1 MYDTGTP
8 IPAAYPPDI
17 RCAQGAGNFIGADS
31 KGRYPILGGALP
43 LCGIFFP
50 PPRLR
55 GEKKLCNQLLWEG
68 RICTVFIKNVDANAI
83 LFVDKKK
90 AAKLSAESSTQWLE
104 QLKDYSS
111 NIIIRKTHAK
121 INFPQEKSVSAK
133 GIGEKRY
140 SMIGEKGKA
149 NGQANAL
156 TEPIDTGLHWFVGND
171 GKLRLEI
178 SDASARINT
187 EAFAR
192 AKEAFQKLQRGDFNV
207 LTSDLDLTVKDVF
220 QHDALFQ
227 LYPELPDARVTVTDP
242 GDDTLGLYSSRGRIT
257 PAYAG
262 KRQGIFSEAPSVRD
276 HPRLRGEKPYRR
288 MAQAFVLG
296 SPPLTRGKGGT
307 GYISIKRRRITP
319 AYAGKSCATHM

>member
-1 MYDTGTP
+1 MDNAGTP
-8 IPAAYPPDI
+8 IPTAYPPDI
-17 RCAQGAGNFIGADS
+17 RCAQGAGNFVRADL
-31 KGRYPILGGALP
+31 KGRHPILGSTLP
-43 LCGIFFP
+43 LCGITPAYAGKRNFVTSYYGKDGFA
-50 PPRLR
+50 RFL
-55 GEKKLCNQLLWEG
+55 Q
-68 RICTVFIKNVDANAI
+68 KNVDANAI

-104 QLKDYSS
+104 QLKDHSS
-111 NIIIRKTHAK
+111 NVIIRKTHAK

-149 NGQANAL
+149 NDQANAL
-156 TEPIDTGLHWFVGND
+156 TEAIDTGLHWFVGND

-227 LYPELPDARVTVTDP
+227 LYPELPDVRVTVTDP
-242 GDDTLGLYSSRGRIT
+242 GDETLGLYSSRGRIT

-262 KRQGIFSEAPSVRD
+262 KSQGSS
-276 HPRLRGEKPYRR
+276 
-288 MAQAFVLG
+288 
-296 SPPLTRGKGGT
+296 
-307 GYISIKRRRITP
+307 
-319 AYAGKSCATHM
+319 

>member
-1 MYDTGTP
+1 MIPRERKAIHESIGRVPAVDAENARGLAVARVRDRHILVGVPVQVVDDAGTP
-8 IPAAYPPDI
+8 VPAAYPADI
-17 RCAQGAGNFIGADS
+17 GRTRGAKFYW
-31 KGRYPILGGALP
+31 GRSERSLP
-43 LCGIFFP
+43 HTRQYARAVWNY
-50 PPRLR
+50 PRLR
-55 GEKKLCNQLLWEG
+55 EEKKHCNQLLWEG
-68 RICTVFIKNVDANAI
+68 RICTVFTKNVDANAI

-111 NIIIRKTHAK
+111 NVIIRKTHAK

-149 NGQANAL
+149 NDQANAL

-178 SDASARINT
+178 SDAPARINT

-192 AKEAFQKLQRGDFNV
+192 AKEAFQKLQQGDFNV
-207 LTSDLDLTVKDVF
+207 LLSDLDLTVKDVF

-227 LYPELPDARVTVTDP
+227 LYPELPDVRVTVTDP
-242 GDDTLGLYSSRGRIT
+242 GDDTLGLYSLRGRIT

-262 KRQGIFSEAPSVRD
+262 KSIYSDSVYNQYRD
-276 HPRLRGEKPYRR
+276 HPRLRGEKP
-288 MAQAFVLG
+288 
-296 SPPLTRGKGGT
+296 P
-307 GYISIKRRRITP
+307 
-319 AYAGKSCATHM
+319 

>member
-1 MYDTGTP
+1 MYDAGTP
-8 IPAAYPPDI
+8 VPAAYPPDI
-17 RCAQGAGNFIGADS
+17 GRAQRARDFVGAYLES
-31 KGRYPILGGALP
+31 RYPVLGSTLP
-43 LCGIFFP
+43 LCGITPAYAGKRNFVTSYYGKDGFA
-50 PPRLR
+50 RFL
-55 GEKKLCNQLLWEG
+55 Q
-68 RICTVFIKNVDANAI
+68 KNVDANAI

-104 QLKDYSS
+104 QLKDHSS
-111 NIIIRKTHAK
+111 NVIIRKTHAK

-207 LTSDLDLTVKDVF
+207 LLSDLDLTVKDVF

-227 LYPELPDARVTVTDP
+227 LSPELPDVRVTVTDP

-262 KRQGIFSEAPSVRD
+262 KRASLLDKDHAGRD
-276 HPRLRGEKPYRR
+276 HPRLRGEK
-288 MAQAFVLG
+288 AFSSCPLAHSSG
-296 SPPLTRGKGGT
+296 SPPLMRGKAFFPLFV
-307 GYISIKRRRITP
+307 R
-319 AYAGKSCATHM
+319 